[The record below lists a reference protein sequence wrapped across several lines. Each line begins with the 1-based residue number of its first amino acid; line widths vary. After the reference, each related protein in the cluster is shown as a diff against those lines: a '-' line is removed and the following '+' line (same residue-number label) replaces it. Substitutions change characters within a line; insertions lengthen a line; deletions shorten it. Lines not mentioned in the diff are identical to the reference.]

1 MSCVKINVTVGR
13 RLYLPPNNKNNCSLL
28 PATLRYRVCL
38 LFQMREIFYHDQ
50 KGTDAFTGNLKVR
63 KFLGTITLHP
73 IKVPTLLY
81 RLHNFFLV
89 SVIAVLRSL

>member
-1 MSCVKINVTVGR
+1 
-13 RLYLPPNNKNNCSLL
+13 
-28 PATLRYRVCL
+28 
-38 LFQMREIFYHDQ
+38 MREIFYHDQ

-63 KFLGTITLHP
+63 KFLGTMTLHP

-89 SVIAVLRSL
+89 SPATNMSNCICSRMILVGQVLTLDEVTK